1 MKKWLVLA
9 GVCAF
14 MASPSAFA
22 AADLSCAGKNF
33 VFFPGGAEGDSFASI
48 VYAGAKLA
56 ADQTGCK
63 VDYVWSD
70 WNPQKM
76 VQQLSEAIARK
87 PTGISIMGH
96 PGEEALGPLIDQAE
110 KAGIIVTVSNVPL
123 ANKEAEYKAAGF
135 GYAGAADLLQ
145 AGKTL
150 GDGAVKAC
158 GLKEGDTVF
167 VWGLLG
173 QAGRGQRTQGVIDAM
188 KAAGVKV
195 EYQEISDAINGD
207 STQGI
212 PVFASIAA
220 SHPELKAIITDH
232 GALTATIPAYMQA
245 ANKKPGEIC
254 GAGFDLSAPI
264 VKGVQDGFI
273 AVVEDQQP
281 FLQGYLPIV
290 QLYLTSKFGFAGLH
304 VDTASSLITK
314 ANIDA
319 VAPLAQEGIR

>member
-9 GVCAF
+9 GMCAF
-14 MASPSAFA
+14 LASPGAH
-22 AADLSCAGKNF
+22 AADMSCAGKNF
-33 VFFPGGAEGDSFASI
+33 VFFPGGPEGGSFASI

-76 VQQLSEAIARK
+76 VQQFSEAIARK

-123 ANKEAEYKAAGF
+123 PNKEAEYKADGF

-150 GDGAVKAC
+150 GDGAIKAC
-158 GLKEGDTVF
+158 GLKAGDTVF

-188 KAAGVKV
+188 KAANIKV

-207 STQGI
+207 ATQGI
-212 PVFASIAA
+212 PVFASFAA
-220 SHPELKAIITDH
+220 SHPEIKAVITDH
-232 GALTATIPAYMQA
+232 GGLTATIPAYMQGRWQEAGRDLRRRLRPVGPDRQGRPGRLHRGGRGSA
-245 ANKKPGEIC
+245 ALP
-254 GAGFDLSAPI
+254 AG
-264 VKGVQDGFI
+264 
-273 AVVEDQQP
+273 
-281 FLQGYLPIV
+281 LPADHR
-290 QLYLTSKFGFAGLH
+290 LYLTSKFGFAGLH
-304 VDTASSLITK
+304 VDTL
-314 ANIDA
+314 
-319 VAPLAQEGIR
+319 RR

>member
-9 GVCAF
+9 GVAAM
-14 MASPSAFA
+14 MASTSAYA
-22 AADLSCAGKNF
+22 AADMSCAGKNF
-33 VFFPGGAEGDSFASI
+33 VFFPGGPEGGSFASI

-76 VQQLSEAIARK
+76 VQQFSEAIARK

-123 ANKEAEYKAAGF
+123 PNKEAQYKADGF

-150 GDGAVKAC
+150 GDGAINVC
-158 GLKEGDTVF
+158 GLKAGDTVF

-188 KAAGVKV
+188 KAANIKV

-207 STQGI
+207 ATQGI
-212 PVFASIAA
+212 PVFASFVA
-220 SHPELKAIITDH
+220 SHPEIKAVVTDH
-232 GALTATIPAYMQA
+232 GGLTATIPAYMQGA
-245 ANKKPGEIC
+245 GKKPGEIC

-281 FLQGYLPIV
+281 FLQGYLPIM

>member
-1 MKKWLVLA
+1 MKKWLIAA

-14 MASPSAFA
+14 LASPSAYA

-33 VFFPGGAEGDSFASI
+33 VFFPGGPEGGSFASI
-48 VYAGAKLA
+48 VYAGAKAA
-56 ADQTGCK
+56 ADLTGCK

-76 VQQLSEAIARK
+76 VQQFSEAIARK

-123 ANKEAEYKAAGF
+123 PNKLAQYQAEGF
-135 GYAGAADLLQ
+135 GYAGAADLLV

-150 GDGAVKAC
+150 GAGAVKYC
-158 GLKEGDTVF
+158 NLKEGDTVF

-173 QAGRGQRTQGVIDAM
+173 QAGRGQRTQGVLDAM
-188 KAAGVKV
+188 KDAGVKV
-195 EYQEISDAINGD
+195 EYQEISDAINKD

-212 PVFASIAA
+212 PVFASFAA
-220 SHPELKAIITDH
+220 SHPDLKAIITDH
-232 GALTATIPAYMQA
+232 GALTATIPAYLQA
-245 ANKKPGEIC
+245 AGKKPGEIC

-281 FLQGYLPIV
+281 FLQGFLPIM
-290 QLYLTSKFGFAGLH
+290 QLYLTSKFGFSGLN

-314 ANIDA
+314 DNIDA
-319 VAPLAQEGIR
+319 VAALAEEGVR